1 MLCLRDAAPLP
12 LKCVVSSTVHP
23 PGQPGKIRR
32 SRRDSADHTS
42 GKPLLEIL
50 GGLWLRKENWE
61 NVTFWRGDGI
71 SKA

>member
-50 GGLWLRKENWE
+50 GGSGLERK
-61 NVTFWRGDGI
+61 TG
-71 SKA
+71 KT